1 MVQEKV
7 VPEVDQRSFHEET
20 LRILNEVDVADV
32 VAADAF
38 AAATEDIV
46 ADDHNYLGTPSQPQ
60 SSKRNLDSRHIEVDR
75 GIPCCMVLRGVAD
88 SGACLGSF
96 P

>member
-1 MVQEKV
+1 VVQEKV

-20 LRILNEVDVADV
+20 LRIPNEVDVAD

-38 AAATEDIV
+38 AAATEGIV
-46 ADDHNYLGTPSQPQ
+46 ADDHNYLGTANQPQ